1 MGETKWYESIAEVD
15 AFRVQGVQG
24 QKLPLR
30 YANAAL
36 RGQSWMAS
44 LQLLRSVQVPGIFG
58 LGRT

>member
-1 MGETKWYESIAEVD
+1 MGRETKWYESIAEVD
-15 AFRVQGVQG
+15 AFMVQG

-44 LQLLRSVQVPGIFG
+44 LQLLRNVQVAWIFG
-58 LGRT
+58 LGWT